1 MNGALLSLILAV
13 IGGALLAIQA
23 PTNAILG
30 KASGSPIIAA
40 FISFLIGTVALG
52 AAVSVSSGKL
62 FAPALKQVP
71 WYAWLGGFY
80 GAFFVAIAAF
90 GAPRVG
96 IGVLLTAAI
105 AGQLAAALVLDHYD
119 LLGLARH
126 PITLS
131 WGLGFALVVVGAV
144 LVRRNYLRLAQFV
157 LIAALGRK
165 LSLAIADALCLPPRL
180 ARLFL
185 SVLLHLIPSH
195 VRDDGKCHSLI
206 HLKYFELRTRPGPQP
221 LMSALSRNLPLAG
234 APESGEN
241 ALCRCP
247 STCQTHLR

>member
-30 KASGSPIIAA
+30 RATGSPIIAA

-62 FAPALKQVP
+62 FAPGLKQVP

-80 GAFFVAIAAF
+80 GAFFVAVAAF

-96 IGVLLTAAI
+96 VGVLLTAAI
-105 AGQLAAALVLDHYD
+105 AGQLAAALVLDHYG
-119 LLGLARH
+119 LLGLGRH

-131 WGLGFALVVVGAV
+131 RGLGFVLVVVGAV
-144 LVRRNYLRLAQFV
+144 LVRR
-157 LIAALGRK
+157 
-165 LSLAIADALCLPPRL
+165 S
-180 ARLFL
+180 
-185 SVLLHLIPSH
+185 
-195 VRDDGKCHSLI
+195 
-206 HLKYFELRTRPGPQP
+206 
-221 LMSALSRNLPLAG
+221 
-234 APESGEN
+234 
-241 ALCRCP
+241 
-247 STCQTHLR
+247 

>member
-30 KASGSPIIAA
+30 KATGSPIIAA

-52 AAVSVSSGKL
+52 AAVGVSLGKL

-80 GAFFVAIAAF
+80 GAFFVAVAAF

-96 IGVLLTAAI
+96 VGVLLTAAI
-105 AGQLAAALVLDHYD
+105 AGQLAAALVLDHYG

-126 PITLS
+126 PITFS
-131 WGLGFALVVVGAV
+131 RGLGFVLVVVGAV
-144 LVRRNYLRLAQFV
+144 LVRR
-157 LIAALGRK
+157 
-165 LSLAIADALCLPPRL
+165 S
-180 ARLFL
+180 
-185 SVLLHLIPSH
+185 
-195 VRDDGKCHSLI
+195 
-206 HLKYFELRTRPGPQP
+206 
-221 LMSALSRNLPLAG
+221 
-234 APESGEN
+234 
-241 ALCRCP
+241 
-247 STCQTHLR
+247 